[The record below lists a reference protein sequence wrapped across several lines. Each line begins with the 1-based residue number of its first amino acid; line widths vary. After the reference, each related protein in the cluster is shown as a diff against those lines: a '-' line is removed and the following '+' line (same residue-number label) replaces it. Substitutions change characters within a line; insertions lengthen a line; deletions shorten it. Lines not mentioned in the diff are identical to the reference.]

1 LSDIKGV
8 ENMETYNLT
17 EAKAKLSSIISR
29 VTFAGETVMIR
40 RKGKNVAVV
49 VSYEDYLK
57 KWAETGENEGLL
69 LAKGALSDIEDF
81 DQFIESI
88 YEARESSTD
97 RNVAEV

>member
-1 LSDIKGV
+1 V
-8 ENMETYNLT
+8 ENMEIYNLT

-29 VTFAGETVMIR
+29 VTFVGEKVMIR

-49 VSYEDYLK
+49 MPYEDYLK

-69 LAKGALSDIEDF
+69 LAKGALSDIDDF
-81 DQFIESI
+81 DQFIRSI
-88 YEARESSTD
+88 YEARERSTD

>member
-1 LSDIKGV
+1 MK
-8 ENMETYNLT
+8 TYNLT

-29 VTFAGETVMIR
+29 VTFLGETVMIR

-69 LAKGALSDIEDF
+69 LAKGALCDIEDF

-97 RNVAEV
+97 RNVAEA

>member
-1 LSDIKGV
+1 
-8 ENMETYNLT
+8 METYNLT

-29 VTFAGETVMIR
+29 VTFLGETVMIR

-57 KWAETGENEGLL
+57 KWAETGENEGLV
-69 LAKGALSDIEDF
+69 LAKGALSDIEDV

-88 YEARESSTD
+88 YEARESVTD
-97 RNVAEV
+97 RSVAEI

>member
-81 DQFIESI
+81 EQFIESI

-97 RNVAEV
+97 RNVAEF